1 MTYEFFTVTTCSV
14 FAYLEHTV
22 DRVNDHTAK
31 LLTLPGLLYVHLE
44 GNPEPHEG
52 DVRLFGSKSISE
64 GRVEVYHDGK
74 WGTVCDDGWDI
85 AEAQVVCRQLQF
97 PGAKDV
103 VFGKDYGPG
112 ACYFHL
118 LPTRGQ

>member
-1 MTYEFFTVTTCSV
+1 M
-14 FAYLEHTV
+14 
-22 DRVNDHTAK
+22 
-31 LLTLPGLLYVHLE
+31 
-44 GNPEPHEG
+44 PHEG
-52 DVRLFGSKSISE
+52 DVRLYGSKSISE

-103 VFGKDYGPG
+103 AFGKDYGPG
-112 ACYFHL
+112 ACYFCL
-118 LPTRGQ
+118 FPTRGQ